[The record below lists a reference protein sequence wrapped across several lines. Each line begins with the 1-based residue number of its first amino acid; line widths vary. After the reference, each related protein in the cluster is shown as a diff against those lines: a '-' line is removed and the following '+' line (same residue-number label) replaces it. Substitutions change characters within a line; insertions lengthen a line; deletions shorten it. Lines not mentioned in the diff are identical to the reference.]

1 MPREHMIN
9 GHPNLES
16 SVMAGIFVA
25 DKNQQ
30 IKKSDVFPLNLGYYL
45 QWLFQA
51 FVSVM
56 ALLDSQGILTLRL

>member
-1 MPREHMIN
+1 MVN

-30 IKKSDVFPLNLGYYL
+30 IKNQMFF
-45 QWLFQA
+45 QWTWGIYNAYFKH
-51 FVSVM
+51 
-56 ALLDSQGILTLRL
+56 LLV